1 MQQLEYQ
8 FSSSFREI
16 IRSAIHFTILFRP
29 QPSAIL
35 LPSIMGFWLREKYQ
49 NKKDICGKFRCSY
62 NKNKR
67 RAVRLNCDS
76 ENFLLHFFSGAR
88 NPQIAKFAQHS
99 FPIAYSSLHWQLP
112 PAALPSHLI
121 QGKGGHSSIAFI
133 KCSIVTLNCQ
143 YIYCICPCTF
153 KLFFTNL
160 RVTHLKHSLGYF
172 STVYA
177 DLQIPCNFFSDANN
191 RHSSWQCIQFLEF
204 NY

>member
-76 ENFLLHFFSGAR
+76 EIFLLHFFLKSVKSSNCKVCLAQFSR
-88 NPQIAKFAQHS
+88 CVFISTFAITSCRSTIS
-99 FPIAYSSLHWQLP
+99 FNSRERRTFFNCVHQTSNCQLSVYVYIAYVL
-112 PAALPSHLI
+112 AHLNY
-121 QGKGGHSSIAFI
+121 F
-133 KCSIVTLNCQ
+133 LL
-143 YIYCICPCTF
+143 IYASPT
-153 KLFFTNL
+153 
-160 RVTHLKHSLGYF
+160 
-172 STVYA
+172 
-177 DLQIPCNFFSDANN
+177 
-191 RHSSWQCIQFLEF
+191 
-204 NY
+204 